1 MLSISVIIPNY
12 NNEKYLKVCL
22 DSVINQTY
30 PISEI
35 IIYDDCSTDGS
46 AGILRYYSNIDKRIK
61 LIWGKTNC
69 GVSTA
74 RDKAIRV
81 ATSEYICV
89 LDADDFF
96 FELSK
101 IENEMSVVE
110 KAYHQSQERVIV
122 FSQTVDV
129 DEQGNV
135 IGTLRRVKLS
145 GNVRLR
151 IITRLYRGYM
161 PRDFVFPKK
170 AYLACGGYNK
180 THNLYEDWELNIK
193 LLKHARFVYSAH
205 YGTAYRHKSGGLSS
219 VIFERH
225 LAAKKEIF
233 QQFNFKWYEKMIF
246 YIITYSSYWVNK
258 HMNGGA

>member
-1 MLSISVIIPNY
+1 MFNVSVIIPNY
-12 NNEKYLKVCL
+12 NNEKYISICL

-35 IIYDDCSTDGS
+35 IVYDDCSTDGS
-46 AGILRYYSNIDKRIK
+46 AKILRHYCNKDKRIK
-61 LIWGKTNC
+61 VIWGETNC

-74 RDKAIRV
+74 RDAAIRI
-81 ATSEYICV
+81 ATSDYICV

-101 IENEMSVVE
+101 IENEMRIVDKVYRKS
-110 KAYHQSQERVIV
+110 KKQVIV

-129 DEQGNV
+129 DEKGNV
-135 IGTLRRVKLS
+135 LGALRHVNLS
-145 GNVRLR
+145 GNERLR

-180 THNLYEDWELNIK
+180 AHSLYEDWELNIK
-193 LLKHARFVYSAH
+193 LLQKVRFVYSFH
-205 YGTAYRHKSGGLSS
+205 YGTAYRHKPGGLSS
-219 VIFERH
+219 VVLERH
-225 LAAKKEIF
+225 YAAKIEIF
-233 QQFNFKWYEKMIF
+233 KEFNFRWYEKIIF
-246 YIITYSSYWVNK
+246 YISTYLAYWIK
-258 HMNGGA
+258 RHKNGGT